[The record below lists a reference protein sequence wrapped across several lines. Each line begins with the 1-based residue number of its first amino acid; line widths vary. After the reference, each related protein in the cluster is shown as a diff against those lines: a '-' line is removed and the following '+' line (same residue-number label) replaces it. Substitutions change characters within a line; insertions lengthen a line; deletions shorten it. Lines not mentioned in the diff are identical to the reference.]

1 MSNNQHNYPKVR
13 KPRDTSYS
21 TTQFILKEIGKDK
34 LYEIWKENGHRKTAK
49 ILTEKLDRYISPM
62 VIQYI
67 AAKKFSWVRV
77 VCDKSLSI
85 YKAVLS
91 GKVDRKHYRTIV
103 FK

>member
-1 MSNNQHNYPKVR
+1 MSNNKHNYPKQR

-21 TTQFILKEIGKDK
+21 VTHLVLKEIGKEK
-34 LYEIWKENGHRKTAK
+34 LYQIWKDNGHRKTAK

-67 AAKKFSWVRV
+67 AAKKFGWVRV

-85 YKAVLS
+85 YKGVLA
-91 GKVDRKHYRTIV
+91 GKVDRKYYRTIV